1 MIKGLESTLEIELTI
16 ELRTRITWMR
26 DISIEDEKLDDSRQW
41 MFTTLRLEGGSTC
54 DVPSNLREPRNCLE
68 LDGD

>member
-1 MIKGLESTLEIELTI
+1 
-16 ELRTRITWMR
+16 MR